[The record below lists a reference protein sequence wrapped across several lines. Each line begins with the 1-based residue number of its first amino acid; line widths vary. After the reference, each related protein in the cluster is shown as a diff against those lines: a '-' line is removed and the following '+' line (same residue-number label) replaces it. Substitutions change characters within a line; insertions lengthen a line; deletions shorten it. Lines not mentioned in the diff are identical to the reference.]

1 MTKLLSIMI
10 LAFGVFWGTHV
21 QAQNT
26 ENVTICWDV
35 SLSMQNRDLEKDFY
49 FLDAYFKTAQNA
61 KVTVLTF
68 SDQVL
73 SKHDFVVSAGSWT
86 DVKEK
91 LKGLSYDGATS
102 YASLGNYVTGG
113 TVLLFTDG
121 RQNLG
126 TSTPSFGGKLFIVNS
141 TKNFDRGSLNLLS
154 IVNNGDVVNFMEKK
168 SMDESI
174 DPIEEYSGTILSGTA
189 GLSNAE
195 VYIQGN
201 EEDKVRS
208 DEKGGF
214 SIHGKPGDTL
224 IAMYGDKMEKQ
235 VLGDSKTMNFSLG
248 DGGVQLQEVVVSERK
263 AEPEEKIITAYG
275 EENKDAVGYAV
286 QSITEDDIPDAA
298 STVNMAV
305 QGKFS
310 GVNLGNNEDLSQV
323 RMRPRNTILG
333 NVYGLIVVDGVPL
346 RQSGSH
352 SGVVYSTDFV
362 NPENIADITVLK
374 GLAATNKYGSLG
386 ANGVLLITTKTATY
400 AKQTGE
406 KKDLA
411 RLTDN
416 IYKEKIKV
424 NTKTLVTPY
433 LKELKGGKNIREA
446 YDIYLAQR
454 AKYQNE
460 PSYFLDVS
468 NFFFGTSPEI
478 ALRILSNVLESEDT
492 DYGTLRSLYLRSVEI
507 ENHDMAL
514 LAANRLFEVFPNKI
528 QSYLDVAMSQE
539 QLGNYQEA
547 LNMYNG
553 MLTGEANPQLN
564 FRGMEKVVGTEVRNL
579 VNKHRAELDI
589 SKVNPKYHNNLTY
602 NARLVLDWNQPDAE
616 FSVQFVNPQKR
627 FFTWEHTE
635 VGDRKRILDELE
647 NGNSTEQ
654 FEIVGSDTKGEWILN
669 VTYDGNR
676 TPANKAATFLKCSV
690 EYNFG
695 KPNQRKEEFLIR
707 LQEVGEEVQLAKFS
721 VD

>member
-1 MTKLLSIMI
+1 MGKFLSIFI
-10 LAFGVFWGTHV
+10 LTFGLLLGTHV
-21 QAQNT
+21 QAQT
-26 ENVTICWDV
+26 PENITICWDA
-35 SLSMQNRDLEKDFY
+35 SLSMQNRDLDKDFY
-49 FLDAYFKTAQNA
+49 FLDTYFKTVQNA

-68 SDQVL
+68 SDQIL
-73 SKHDFVVSAGSWT
+73 SKNDFMVSAGSWS
-86 DVKEK
+86 DIKEK
-91 LKGLSYDGATS
+91 LKGFSYDGATS

-113 TVLLFTDG
+113 TVFLFTDG
-121 RQNLG
+121 KQNLG
-126 TSTPSFGGKLFIVNS
+126 TSTPNFGGKLFIVNS
-141 TKNFDRGSLNLLS
+141 SKNFDRGNLNLLS

-168 SMDESI
+168 SMEDSI
-174 DPIEEYSGTILSGTA
+174 DDIEEYSGTILSGTA

-195 VYIQGN
+195 IYIQGN
-201 EEDKVRS
+201 EEGKVKS
-208 DEKGGF
+208 DDRGGF
-214 SIHGKPGDTL
+214 RIDGKPGDTL
-224 IAMYGDKMEKQ
+224 IAVYGNKMEKQ
-235 VLGDSKTMNFSLG
+235 VLGDLKTMNFSLG

-263 AEPEEKIITAYG
+263 AEPEEKINTAYG

-310 GVNLGNNEDLSQV
+310 GVNLGINEDLSQV
-323 RMRPRNTILG
+323 KMRPRNTILG

-416 IYKEKIKV
+416 IYEEKIKV
-424 NTKTLVTPY
+424 NAKTLVTPY

-468 NFFFGTSPEI
+468 NFFYGTSPEI
-478 ALRILSNVLESEDT
+478 ALRILSNVLENEDT

-507 ENHDMAL
+507 KNHDMAL
-514 LAANRLFEVFPNKI
+514 LAANRMFEVFPNKI
-528 QSYLDVAMSQE
+528 QSYMDVAMAQE

-553 MLTGEANPQLN
+553 MLTGDANPQLN
-564 FRGMEKVVGTEVRNL
+564 FRGMEKVVGAEVRNL
-579 VNKHRAELDI
+579 VNTHRAQLDI

>member
-1 MTKLLSIMI
+1 MGKFLSIFI
-10 LAFGVFWGTHV
+10 LTFGLLLGTHV
-21 QAQNT
+21 QAQNP
-26 ENVTICWDV
+26 ENITICWDV
-35 SLSMQNRDLEKDFY
+35 SLSMQNRDLDKDFY
-49 FLDAYFKTAQNA
+49 FLDTYFKTVQNA

-68 SDQVL
+68 SDQIL
-73 SKHDFVVSAGSWT
+73 SKYDFTVSAGSWT
-86 DVKEK
+86 DIKEK
-91 LKGLSYDGATS
+91 LQGFSYDGATS

-113 TVLLFTDG
+113 TVFLFTDG
-121 RQNLG
+121 KQNLG
-126 TSTPSFGGKLFIVNS
+126 TSTPNFGGKLFIVNS
-141 TKNFDRGSLNLLS
+141 SKNFDRGSLNLLS
-154 IVNNGDVVNFMEKK
+154 IMNNGDVVNFMEKK
-168 SMDESI
+168 EMDESI

-201 EEDKVRS
+201 EEGKVKS
-208 DEKGGF
+208 DDKGGF
-214 SIHGKPGDTL
+214 RIDGKPGDTL
-224 IAMYGDKMEKQ
+224 IAVYGNKMEKQ

-263 AEPEEKIITAYG
+263 AEPEEKINTAYG

-310 GVNLGNNEDLSQV
+310 GVNLGINEDLSQV
-323 RMRPRNTILG
+323 KMRPRNTILG

-416 IYKEKIKV
+416 IYEEKIKV
-424 NTKTLVTPY
+424 NAKTLVTPY

-446 YDIYLAQR
+446 YDIYLVQR

-468 NFFFGTSPEI
+468 NFFYGTSPEI
-478 ALRILSNVLESEDT
+478 ALRILSNVLENEDT

-507 ENHDMAL
+507 KNHDMAL
-514 LAANRLFEVFPNKI
+514 LAANRMFEVFPNKI
-528 QSYLDVAMSQE
+528 QSYMDVAMAQE

-553 MLTGEANPQLN
+553 MLTGDANPQLN

-579 VNKHRAELDI
+579 VNTHRAQLDI

-676 TPANKAATFLKCSV
+676 TPANTSATFLKCTV

-695 KPNQRKEEFLIR
+695 KPNQRKEEFLVR